1 MNFLLKIV
9 KRGQLTSFILN
20 LKGLTTY
27 NLHGIKIHNFEIS
40 EFAYLYFEIIKIN

>member
-1 MNFLLKIV
+1 MNFLLKII

-27 NLHGIKIHNFEIS
+27 NLYGIKIHNFEIS
-40 EFAYLYFEIIKIN
+40 EIAYLYFEIIKIN